1 MILRKLFAASVILA
15 ACTAFGANAQ
25 GQAQTW
31 PSRTVKIVVP
41 YAAGGN
47 SDVMARVVA
56 QRLTEH
62 FGQTFIVENRVG
74 ANGAL
79 AADTVARSAMDGYT
93 LLWAVTPPITIAP
106 AMAKLNHD
114 PIKDFAPI
122 SAVAINGFVL
132 VVHRDFPPKT
142 LAEFIAY
149 VKAQKEKMSYAEGTA
164 GSVTHLAMALFA
176 KRAGIDMTN
185 VSYRGNAP
193 AMNDVIAGHLQTMF
207 SNVSDALPHAAS
219 GAIRMLAV
227 STAKRDAQ
235 APNIPTVAE
244 SGFPG
249 FNVVTW
255 NGLVAPANTPREIVD
270 KVAGEI
276 ARAVKDPQFAGRLKA
291 AGADPLGNTPD
302 EFAALIKAD
311 TATWADAVAVTGLNK
326 SQ

>member
-1 MILRKLFAASVILA
+1 MILRKLFVVIATLA
-15 ACTAFGANAQ
+15 ACTAIGASAQ
-25 GQAQTW
+25 GHAQAW
-31 PSRTVKIVVP
+31 PSRAVRIVVP

-62 FGQTFIVENRVG
+62 FGQAFIVENRVG

-79 AADTVARSAMDGYT
+79 AADTVARSPADGYT
-93 LLWAVTPPITIAP
+93 LLWAVTPPMTIAP

-132 VVHRDFPPKT
+132 VVHKDFPPKT
-142 LAEFIAY
+142 LAEFISH

-176 KRAGIDMTN
+176 KRAGLEMTN

-193 AMNDVIAGHLQTMF
+193 AMNDVIAGHLKTMF

-219 GAIRMLAV
+219 GSIRLLAV
-227 STAKRDAQ
+227 STAKREAQ
-235 APNIPTVAE
+235 APNVPTVAE

-255 NGLVAPANTPREIVD
+255 NGLVAPADTPREIVD

-276 ARAVKDPQFAGRLKA
+276 SRAVKDPQFAGRLKA

-326 SQ
+326 PQ

>member
-1 MILRKLFAASVILA
+1 MILRKLFVVIATLA
-15 ACTAFGANAQ
+15 AWTAIGASAQ
-25 GQAQTW
+25 GHAQTW
-31 PSRTVKIVVP
+31 PSRAVRIVVP

-79 AADTVARSAMDGYT
+79 AAETVARSPADGYT
-93 LLWAVTPPITIAP
+93 LLWAVTPPMTIAP

-132 VVHRDFPPKT
+132 VVHKDFPPKT
-142 LAEFIAY
+142 LAEFITY

-176 KRAGIDMTN
+176 KRAGLDMTN

-193 AMNDVIAGHLQTMF
+193 AMNDVIAGHLKTMF

-219 GAIRMLAV
+219 GSIRLLAV
-227 STAKRDAQ
+227 STAKREAQ
-235 APNIPTVAE
+235 APDVPTVAE

-255 NGLVAPANTPREIVD
+255 NGLVAPANTPRDIVD

-276 ARAVKDPQFAGRLKA
+276 GRAVKDPQFAARLKA
-291 AGADPLGNTPD
+291 AGAEPLGNTPD
-302 EFAALIKAD
+302 EFTALIKAD

-326 SQ
+326 PQ